1 MKDESF
7 LVAPHLIQ
15 SARELEF
22 WLIRN
27 TDKAAAFMVLWRR
40 IMKPC
45 SGLPSKKKER
55 EKMWSTYHTIRTSR
69 DFVQLWEE
77 LLAISTSAPPDPL
90 LYQHFSHL
98 LFQRQLEEKL
108 PSSST
113 IPTEEKPLTEVEL
126 KAIRYTAGFVPHS
139 LLRKM
144 SKSTHPKK
152 KELCLCLREMLDES
166 EDEVTISQQ
175 WVTIMDRGGLKT
187 INNRT
192 FNFFVAMDKSYRR
205 RLGMGTEHML
215 NMSEWLSGDDDVQTE
230 WSDLSEEW
238 EEEEAVLLFKMITE
252 LWVTIRGHST
262 AAAMME
268 THKIE
273 NKQSLQKTKGIR
285 NKVGGTSNAE

>member
-1 MKDESF
+1 M
-7 LVAPHLIQ
+7 
-15 SARELEF
+15 F
-22 WLIRN
+22 WL
-27 TDKAAAFMVLWRR
+27 AFQE
-40 IMKPC
+40 
-45 SGLPSKKKER
+45 ER
-55 EKMWSTYHTIRTSR
+55 EREDVEHLPTSR

-77 LLAISTSAPPDPL
+77 LLAISTSAPPEPL

-126 KAIRYTAGFVPHS
+126 KALRYTAGFVPHS

-152 KELCLCLREMLDES
+152 KELCLSLREMLDES

-175 WVTIMDRGGLKT
+175 WVTIMDRRGLKT

-192 FNFFVAMDKSYRR
+192 FNLSFFVTMDKSYRR

-238 EEEEAVLLFKMITE
+238 EEEEAVLLFKI
-252 LWVTIRGHST
+252 
-262 AAAMME
+262 
-268 THKIE
+268 K
-273 NKQSLQKTKGIR
+273 
-285 NKVGGTSNAE
+285 

>member
-1 MKDESF
+1 
-7 LVAPHLIQ
+7 
-15 SARELEF
+15 
-22 WLIRN
+22 
-27 TDKAAAFMVLWRR
+27 
-40 IMKPC
+40 
-45 SGLPSKKKER
+45 
-55 EKMWSTYHTIRTSR
+55 
-69 DFVQLWEE
+69 
-77 LLAISTSAPPDPL
+77 
-90 LYQHFSHL
+90 
-98 LFQRQLEEKL
+98 
-108 PSSST
+108 
-113 IPTEEKPLTEVEL
+113 
-126 KAIRYTAGFVPHS
+126 
-139 LLRKM
+139 M

-175 WVTIMDRGGLKT
+175 WVTIMERGGLKT

-205 RLGMGTEHML
+205 RLGMRTEHML